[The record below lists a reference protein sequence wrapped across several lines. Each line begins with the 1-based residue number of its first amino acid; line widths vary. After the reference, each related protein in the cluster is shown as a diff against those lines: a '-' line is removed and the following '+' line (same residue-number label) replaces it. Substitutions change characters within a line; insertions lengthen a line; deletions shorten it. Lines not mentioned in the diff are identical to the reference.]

1 MMNIP
6 DPNAVFPNEYKTSCF
21 IKNVVTAPNIT
32 VGDYTYYDDAV
43 DPTGFERNNV
53 LFNYPEFGDHLVIG
67 KFCQIASGTKFI
79 MGPANHRISSATTY
93 PFNVFGGAWTE
104 NTPPHM
110 AQLPRKGDTIIG
122 SDVWIGRESI
132 IMPGVKIG
140 DGAIIAAYSVVVKDV
155 PAYTVYGGNPARFI
169 KERFDAELKDL
180 LLRYQ
185 WWNLEPEKLVEIL
198 PLLCDPDL
206 EKLRHFLREQYRLT
220 KRRTV
225 DRPPSIFLRLPR
237 PEHLNLRFVRVLVD
251 AFRMHDKLLAL
262 IKRKRPLIFL
272 VDTQRQ
278 ARFAR
283 LRILQQCFAN
293 ALGTRSF
300 CNENP
305 LNVVLRQT
313 DEAVDLPGVLVLVD
327 IELRLREH
335 IAHHLEMLRPKAC
348 RNKRVGVQIA
358 VQPDLHDGVQVPSFK
373 FSYHLIPSC
382 LPLSCEASAWS
393 THNSRPTATRLF
405 PATRCRP
412 ARL

>member
-1 MMNIP
+1 MNIP

-32 VGDYTYYDDAV
+32 GGDYTYYDDAV

-53 LFNYPEFGDHLVIG
+53 LFNYPEFGDHFVIG

-79 MGPANHRISSATTY
+79 MSPANHRISSATTY

-110 AQLPRKGDTIIG
+110 VQLPRKGDTIIG

-155 PAYTVYGGNPARFI
+155 PAYTVYGWNPARFI

-220 KRRTV
+220 KRRTA
-225 DRPPSIFLRLPR
+225 DCPPSISLRLPC
-237 PEHLNLRFVRVLVD
+237 PEHLNLRFVRIPVD
-251 AFRMHDKLLAL
+251 AFRLHDEFLTPV
-262 IKRKRPLIFL
+262 KRKCPLVFL
-272 VDTQRQ
+272 VDAQRQ
-278 ARFAR
+278 IRFAR
-283 LRILQQCFAN
+283 LCILQQRFAN
-293 ALGTRSF
+293 ALGTRRF

-305 LNVVLRQT
+305 FDMVFRQT
-313 DEAVDLPGVLVLVD
+313 DEAVDLPGGFVLVD

-335 IAHHLEMLRPKAC
+335 IAHHLKMRFPKA
-348 RNKRVGVQIA
+348 RRDKRMGVQIGL
-358 VQPDLHDGVQVPSFK
+358 QPDLHDGVQ
-373 FSYHLIPSC
+373 I
-382 LPLSCEASAWS
+382 
-393 THNSRPTATRLF
+393 
-405 PATRCRP
+405 
-412 ARL
+412 